1 MQGATLLASDAVNRE
16 TVQDLIDFSL
26 IICRSEIAL
35 QQISI
40 SGRPRIRADTIVLCF
55 ERTGFRTELTRNTLV
70 VLPVRVEDRGV

>member
-1 MQGATLLASDAVNRE
+1 MLASNAVNRE

-26 IICRSEIAL
+26 IILCSEIAL

-40 SGRPRIRADTIVLCF
+40 SGRSRIRADTIVLCL
-55 ERTGFRTELTRNTLV
+55 ERTGFRTELARNTLV

>member
-1 MQGATLLASDAVNRE
+1 MLASNAVNRE

-40 SGRPRIRADTIVLCF
+40 SGRSRLRADAIVLCL
-55 ERTGFRTELTRNTLV
+55 ERTGFRTELARNTDV
-70 VLPVRVEDRGV
+70 VLPVRVKDRGV